1 MSKVELEVIKIKLGE
16 QVEEAQ
22 QEINGNN
29 HIEEMLTRLNDEA
42 EAKEVNET

>member
-16 QVEEAQ
+16 QVEKVQ

-29 HIEEMLTRLNDEA
+29 DIEEMLTRLNDEA
-42 EAKEVNET
+42 EAKEVNEI